1 VAADISV
8 WPKLQTMTEQGGL
21 IGCVRNPD
29 SSHFQWRGVLY
40 CPVRRMNGELFALRG
55 HGAGLTDA
63 AFSPDGGRIVTAS
76 QDTTARVWEAG
87 AANGGE
93 LFTLRGHDG
102 VVTSAEF
109 SSDGGQI
116 LTASE
121 DCTLRLWPIAVGG
134 EPHVIET
141 PQGVGHFAAVRL
153 RPTSAALSP
162 DATRVAGALHDGRTC
177 IWDADTGEE
186 FVAVRGHKESRP
198 SCVAFS
204 PDGSRVVTAFSYT
217 LPAET
222 IAGRV
227 ASASVWDAM
236 TGNGVGGF
244 GHQSRTF
251 CAAFSPDGDR
261 IVTGHED
268 ATAQVWEAG
277 GRGETLLILQGHQG
291 PVRGASFSPDGGR
304 IVTASDDATV
314 RVWDAGNGQE
324 RLVLTGH
331 EGAVASAAFS
341 PDGGRIVTASADAT
355 ARVWRETLDEA

>member
-1 VAADISV
+1 
-8 WPKLQTMTEQGGL
+8 
-21 IGCVRNPD
+21 
-29 SSHFQWRGVLY
+29 
-40 CPVRRMNGELFALRG
+40 MNGELFTLRG
-55 HGAGLTDA
+55 HEAGLTDA
-63 AFSPDGGRIVTAS
+63 AFSPDGGRLVTAS

-121 DCTLRLWPIAVGG
+121 DGTLRLWPIAVGG
-134 EPHVIET
+134 EPRVIEA
-141 PQGVGHFAAVRL
+141 PQGVGRFASVRL

-162 DATRVAGALHDGRTC
+162 DGTRVAVALHDGLAC
-177 IWDADTGEE
+177 VWDAGTGEE
-186 FVAVRGHKESRP
+186 LVAVRGHTESRP

-222 IAGRV
+222 IEGRV
-227 ASASVWDAM
+227 TSASVWDAM

-244 GHQSRTF
+244 GHQSRAF
-251 CAAFSPDGDR
+251 CAAFSPDGGR

-268 ATAQVWEAG
+268 TTAQVWEAGVPVWEAG
-277 GRGETLLILQGHQG
+277 GRGETPLVLQGHQG
-291 PVRGASFSPDGGR
+291 PVRG
-304 IVTASDDATV
+304 
-314 RVWDAGNGQE
+314 
-324 RLVLTGH
+324 
-331 EGAVASAAFS
+331 AAFS
-341 PDGGRIVTASADAT
+341 PDGGRIVTASQDTTARVWDGGTGEERLVLAGHEGPVTSAAFSPDGGRIVTTSDDAT
-355 ARVWRETLDEA
+355 ARVWRGTLDGEV